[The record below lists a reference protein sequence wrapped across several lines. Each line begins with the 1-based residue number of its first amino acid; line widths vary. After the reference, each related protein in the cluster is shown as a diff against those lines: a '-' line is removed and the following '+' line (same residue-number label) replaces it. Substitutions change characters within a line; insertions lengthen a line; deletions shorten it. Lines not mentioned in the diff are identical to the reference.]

1 MKKRLVSILL
11 TAVFLMSMMSIIVRP
26 SASSPIQVEAMR
38 APPELRNAKYD
49 VVVEGSIE
57 FSEHHSYWEEG
68 DFAIWLFLD
77 DYAGAYY
84 LDWFQLRKIGTTAEL
99 WVQED
104 LSWPDPDPHDPD
116 RPYPIILDAQ
126 IDYIVEQFETHIWPT
141 DTDYFGMNDFHDG
154 SSAVLDDMVG
164 LSSDYWEEPTGR
176 NVILVSN
183 IRDDNYYT
191 DYPYYIA
198 GFYSG
203 SFEGYFDRNIIN
215 IDCYAWEKRVGSE
228 GTEWIP
234 GVYVDR
240 PFVYEGVTAHEWQ
253 HLIHADYNPNDP
265 LWMNEACSMFAEV
278 LCGYGADWGAINSY
292 MYTPDNSLTVW
303 GDQGGINI
311 LADYGIVQL
320 WSVYL
325 NDHYGTEFLGHFVQA
340 GIPGVEGIETALDYF
355 GFRKDFVD
363 VFHDFRI
370 ANLIRRDFPGCGKYN
385 YQAIDI
391 TEADPIRTYEIS
403 GLPVPWTRASEEFGN
418 TITILGY
425 DTGVSL
431 IGGYGSDYIMLN
443 DWKKIG
449 KIIFNG
455 DDKAQDPQYPP
466 PTWTLLPSGI
476 WHSGAADLLNAL
488 LLGSAYVDTGATL
501 EIDTYW
507 DIEDYWDFGF
517 IQVSTDD
524 GETWTSLENEYT
536 TYDHDPSAH
545 PDIIANLPGL
555 TGWSGDWLTIAFD
568 LSGYEGQ
575 SVLIGFRYMTDWAF
589 TYEGWYISEAR
600 VGGIPIEL
608 SAYTPPPPD
617 WEADFMVTAVYAFVT
632 HKCTVYLP
640 VDIWL
645 CDETEWGITIG
656 VPKPSYTILI
666 VSSISEEGF
675 VDYEFSANKLF
686 GRFWNNIGKLK

>member
-38 APPELRNAKYD
+38 TPPELRNAKYD

-57 FSEHHSYWEEG
+57 FGEHHSYWEEG
-68 DFAIWLFLD
+68 EFAIWLFLD

-116 RPYPIILDAQ
+116 RPYPIILDEQ
-126 IDYIVEQFETHIWPT
+126 IDYLLEQFETHIWPT
-141 DTDYFGMNDFHDG
+141 DTDYFGMNDFHNG
-154 SSAVLDDMVG
+154 SLAVLDDLVG
-164 LSSDYWEEPTGR
+164 LPSDYWEEPTGR

-198 GFYSG
+198 GFYSS

-215 IDCYAWEKRVGSE
+215 IDCYAWEKRVGPE

-253 HLIHADYNPNDP
+253 HLIHDDYNPADP
-265 LWMNEACSMFAEV
+265 SWMNEACSMFAEI
-278 LCGYGADWGAINSY
+278 LCGYGADWGSINSY
-292 MYTPDNSLTVW
+292 MFTPDNSLTDW

-311 LADYGIVQL
+311 LADYGQAQL

-340 GIPGVEGIETALDYF
+340 GIPDVEGVDAALDHF
-355 GFRKDFVD
+355 GFEEDFID

-370 ANLIRRDFPGCGKYN
+370 ANLIRTDSPGSGRYN
-385 YQAIDI
+385 YQTIDI
-391 TEADPIRTYEIS
+391 SEADPIYTHEIG
-403 GLPVPWTRASEEFGN
+403 GLPVPATMGTDFGN
-418 TITILGY
+418 TFTILGY
-425 DTGVSL
+425 DTGISL
-431 IGGYGSDYIMLN
+431 VGGYGSDYIVFT
-443 DWKKIG
+443 DWNTPG
-449 KIIFNG
+449 KILFDG
-455 DDKAQDPQYPP
+455 DDNAQDPQYPP
-466 PTWTLLPSGI
+466 PTWTLLDDI
-476 WHSGAADLLNAL
+476 WYSGASNLLNAL
-488 LLGSAYVDTGATL
+488 LIGSADVGEGATL
-501 EIDTYW
+501 EILTYW

-517 IQVSTDD
+517 VQVSTD
-524 GETWTSLENEYT
+524 GGATWTSLENEYT
-536 TYDHDPSAH
+536 TYLHDPSAH

-568 LSGYEGQ
+568 LSGYAGQ
-575 SVLIGFRYMTDWAF
+575 TVLVGFRYMTDWAF
-589 TYEGWYISEAR
+589 VYEGWYIEEAR
-600 VGGIPIEL
+600 VSGSPIEL
-608 SAYTPPPPD
+608 SAYVPPPPD
-617 WEADFMVTAVYAFVT
+617 WEADFMVSAVYAFVIDGDT
-632 HKCTVYLP
+632 IYVP
-640 VDIWL
+640 VDLWL
-645 CDETEWGITIG
+645 DDETEMGIIG
-656 VPKPSYTILI
+656 GVKKPHYSTILI
-666 VSSISEEGF
+666 VTSISEEGF
-675 VDYEFSANKLF
+675 VDYTFSAKKP
-686 GRFWNNIGKLK
+686 GGK

>member
-11 TAVFLMSMMSIIVRP
+11 TAVFLMSMMSIIVRT
-26 SASSPIQVEAMR
+26 SASSPIQVEAIR

-49 VVVEGSIE
+49 VVVEGPIE
-57 FSEHHSYWEEG
+57 FGEHHSYWEENES
-68 DFAIWLFLD
+68 AIWLFLD
-77 DYAGAYY
+77 DSLGAYY

-116 RPYPIILDAQ
+116 RPYPIILDEQ
-126 IDYIVEQFETHIWPT
+126 IDYMLEQFETHIWPT

-154 SSAVLDDMVG
+154 SSATLDDMVG
-164 LSSDYWEEPTGR
+164 FPSDYWEEPTGR

-183 IRDDNYYT
+183 VRDDNYYT

-198 GFYSG
+198 GFYSS

-215 IDCYAWEKRVGSE
+215 IDCYAWEKRVGPE

-234 GVYVDR
+234 GVCVDR
-240 PFVYEGVTAHEWQ
+240 PFVYEGVIAHEWQ
-253 HLIHADYNPNDP
+253 HLIHADYNPTDP
-265 LWMNEACSMFAEV
+265 TWMNEACSMFAEV

-325 NDHYGTEFLGHFVQA
+325 NDHYGTEFLGYFVQA
-340 GIPGVEGIETALDYF
+340 GIPGVEGVDAALDYF
-355 GFRKDFVD
+355 GFRRKDFID
-363 VFHDFRI
+363 VFRDFRI
-370 ANLIRRDFPGCGKYN
+370 ANLIRTDFPGCDKYN
-385 YQAIDI
+385 YETIDI
-391 TEADPIRTYEIS
+391 TEADPINTHEIS
-403 GLPVPWTRASEEFGN
+403 GLPVPATKGTDFGN
-418 TITILGY
+418 TFTILGY
-425 DTGVSL
+425 DTGISL
-431 IGGYGSDYIMLN
+431 IGGYGSDYIVLN
-443 DWKKIG
+443 DWKKPG
-449 KIIFNG
+449 KIRFNG

-466 PTWTLLPSGI
+466 PTWTLLDGD
-476 WHSGAADLLNAL
+476 WYSGASNLLNAL
-488 LLGSAYVDTGATL
+488 LIGSADVGTGATL

-517 IQVSTDD
+517 VQVSTDG
-524 GETWTSLENEYT
+524 GETWTSLENENT
-536 TYDHDPSAH
+536 TFLHDPSAH

-555 TGWSGDWLTIAFD
+555 TGWSGDWVTIVFD
-568 LSGYEGQ
+568 LSAYAGQ
-575 SVLIGFRYMTDWAF
+575 SVLIGFRYMTDWASV
-589 TYEGWYISEAR
+589 YEGWSISEAR
-600 VGGIPIEL
+600 VSGTPIEL

-617 WEADFMVTAVYAFVT
+617 WEADFMVTVIHAIVLD
-632 HKCTVYLP
+632 KCTIYIP
-640 VDIWL
+640 ANMWL
-645 CDETEWGITIG
+645 HDATEDGWAIG
-656 VPKPSYTILI
+656 FKKPSYTILI

-675 VDYEFSANKLF
+675 VDYEFKADRLC
-686 GRFWNNIGKLK
+686 GRFWHNIDKWK